1 MKRNWILISA
11 LLVGLVCVMCVVPVG
26 LRGRQVDQRR
36 RNELAILELI
46 QAGVSELLNKEKGLP
61 TNWFSLSNSVNWEVV
76 NGKAQYSFGSPVTDL
91 YSTLSRPTVST
102 DYFIPG
108 HIFLV
113 RSKPCGW
120 PGRDTGRWV
129 LASSS
134 NRVFRYWLPE
144 TYLPAG
150 IRSQLTNQ
158 PK

>member
-11 LLVGLVCVMCVVPVG
+11 LLVGLVCVICVVTGG
-26 LRGRQVDQRR
+26 LMGRQADQRR

-46 QAGVSELLNKEKGLP
+46 QAGILEQLNKGGELP
-61 TNWFSLSNSVNWEVV
+61 TNWFSLSNLVNWEVV
-76 NGKAQYSFGSPVTDL
+76 NGKAQYSFGSQVTDV

-102 DYFIPG
+102 NCFTPG
-108 HIFLV
+108 LIFLV
-113 RSKPCGW
+113 RSKPCAW

-144 TYLPAG
+144 NCLPAE